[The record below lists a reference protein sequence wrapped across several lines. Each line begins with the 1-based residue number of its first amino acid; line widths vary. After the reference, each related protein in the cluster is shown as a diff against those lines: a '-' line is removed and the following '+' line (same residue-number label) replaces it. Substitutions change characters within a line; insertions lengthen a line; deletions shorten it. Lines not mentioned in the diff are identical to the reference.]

1 MTAATA
7 TDPAKDRAAQRAAEL
22 RAYRDDGPIARALGL
37 LARGQ
42 LPPLGPV
49 LVAGVLTIVALILGA
64 GTQELP
70 ALLAPVALLLLAGP
84 SATHPHAG
92 RLDWLVPPLIRAIEY
107 GYLAVLGFAL
117 GVPEPLVYT
126 LLAVLVYHHYDTV
139 YRTRQGLWPPEWVF
153 QAGLGWDGRMLIAAF
168 AAVLDVTTPVYAA
181 LALYLGVLFGWE
193 SVRTWVENERE
204 SGRGAEIDLEEEAGA

>member
-1 MTAATA
+1 MTAATD
-7 TDPAKDRAAQRAAEL
+7 TDEARRRADQRAAEL
-22 RAYRDDGPIARALGL
+22 RAYRDDGPIARALGQ

-42 LPPLGPV
+42 LPPLAPA
-49 LVAGVLTIVALILGA
+49 LVAAVLTVVALSLGA
-64 GTQELP
+64 GIGELA
-70 ALLAPVALLLLAGP
+70 ALLAPVSLLLLAGP
-84 SATHPHAG
+84 SSTHPHGG

-117 GVPEPLVYT
+117 NVPEPLVYT

-153 QAGLGWDGRMLIAAF
+153 QAGLGWDGRMLIAAL

-193 SVRTWVENERE
+193 SVRTWVETDRRT
-204 SGRGAEIDLEEEAGA
+204 GKGAEIDLEEEAGA